1 MKAPFAWILF
11 FLMCFAF
18 GYFQGSSTEP
28 ITKNSLSASQKIQVL
43 LTDEAFFPEE
53 LRKSIEQELNIQFST
68 IITRDWNKILA
79 SSIASPGA
87 DLILLP
93 RNWAITL
100 EQQNLLTDIDAS
112 SPFLKDRLFADF
124 KISKDGFFFFPL
136 FWLKTSI
143 FIKHSESFVDFLKN
157 KKQGTLFLLADED
170 LILRHFE
177 MWESQG
183 LLPLVQEKKILTLQL
198 DELER
203 QVPENSAVEL
213 PIRTPEGRLES
224 DPLSALLVWGAVIP
238 ASAPQPSLA
247 LRVLNSLSEKKTQ
260 EQLLLKTP
268 FNSTLLDVTGF
279 EIPTSRRGDFIR
291 ELKLKNTIILD
302 SKNVDAQRILK
313 ERYGFLL

>member
-1 MKAPFAWILF
+1 MRAPILWILF
-11 FLMCFAF
+11 FMMCFVF

-28 ITKNSLSASQKIQVL
+28 LTKNSLSASQKIQVL
-43 LTDEAFFPEE
+43 LTDEAFFPED
-53 LRKSIEQELNIQFST
+53 LRKNIEQELNIQFST

-93 RNWAITL
+93 RNWAGTL
-100 EQQNLLTDIDAS
+100 QQQNLLADIDTS
-112 SPFLKDRLFADF
+112 LPHLKDRLFADF

-143 FIKHSESFVDFLKN
+143 FTKHSESFMDFLKD
-157 KKQGTLFLLADED
+157 KKQETLFLLADED
-170 LILRHFE
+170 LLLHHFE
-177 MWESQG
+177 TWESQG
-183 LLPLVQEKKILTLQL
+183 LLPLIQEKKILTLQL
-198 DELER
+198 DQLER

-213 PIRTPEGRLES
+213 PIRASEGRLES

-238 ASAPQPSLA
+238 SSSSQPGLA
-247 LRVLNSLSEKKTQ
+247 LKVLDSLSSKKNQ
-260 EQLLLKTP
+260 ERFLLKTP

-302 SKNVDAQRILK
+302 SKNIHAQKILREK
-313 ERYGFLL
+313 YGLLL